1 MAHWPLDCNIVFASD
16 PWGIYFSSRGGLDG
30 ILTYVL
36 AALDDGNRPDRSS
49 IGGHMHLTRKHLF
62 LAAAIGT
69 YILVHTPNASP
80 DQFTVPV
87 IYYTLP
93 NGLRVV
99 LSADHTAPTVVTAVY
114 YRIGFRIEP
123 KDRTGF
129 AHLFEHMMFQGSQNL
144 GKMEFIRLVQQNGGI
159 LNGSTRFDFTNY
171 FELLPANKLET
182 ALWAEAD
189 RMKGLAIT
197 DENLKNQQGVVGNEV
212 KVNVL
217 NQPYGG
223 FPWLWIPQYA
233 NTNWYNSHN
242 FYGELK
248 DIEAATLDEV
258 QRFFKTYYAPNNAAL
273 ALVGDFEPETAQT
286 LVEKYFG
293 PIPKSDVPAAPDLTE
308 PRQEKEIRATRKDA
322 LANRP
327 ALAFGYHMPSRNTPQ
342 YYAMGLLDQMLTQ
355 GDDSFFYQELVK
367 RHGYTGEISGGI
379 NVDLGAMFD
388 YDGPM
393 LWTTYLTHDPG
404 VTADQIMASVDSVI
418 SSLQSKPVEQKL
430 LDRNLTKMR
439 SYIYDS
445 MVRFGG
451 FGRANMLA
459 CFALF
464 DNDPSEINAL
474 ESNFRKVTPEVIQET
489 AREYLRKTNRTVLV
503 LEPGATKAAAASA
516 GGER

>member
-1 MAHWPLDCNIVFASD
+1 
-16 PWGIYFSSRGGLDG
+16 
-30 ILTYVL
+30 
-36 AALDDGNRPDRSS
+36 
-49 IGGHMHLTRKHLF
+49 MHFYRKSLF
-62 LAAAIGT
+62 LAALIGT
-69 YILVHTPNASP
+69 GLLLRAQAATP

-87 IYYTLP
+87 VYYTLP

-99 LSADHTAPTVVTAVY
+99 LSPDHTAPTVVIALY

-144 GKMEFIRLVQQNGGI
+144 GKMQFIRLVQENGGI
-159 LNGSTRFDFTNY
+159 LNGSTRWDFTNY
-171 FELLPANKLET
+171 FEVLPANKLET

-217 NQPYGG
+217 NAPYGG

-248 DIEAATLDEV
+248 DIEAAKLDEV
-258 QRFFKTYYAPNNAAL
+258 QKFFKTYYAPNNAAL
-273 ALVGDFEPETAQT
+273 TIVGDFEPDAAKV

-293 PIPKSDVPAAPDLTE
+293 PIPQSDVPAPPDLTE

-327 ALAFGYHMPSRNTPQ
+327 ALAFGYHMPPRNSPE

-355 GDDSFFYQELVK
+355 GDDSLLYEELVK
-367 RHGYTGEISGGI
+367 KHGYAGQISGGI
-379 NVDLGAMFD
+379 NVDLGDMFD

-393 LWTTYLTHDPG
+393 LWTTYLIHDPS
-404 VTADQIMASVDSVI
+404 VTADEIMASVDNVI
-418 SSLQSKPVEQKL
+418 DSLQSKPVEQKV

-445 MVRFGG
+445 IAQFGG

-464 DNDPSEINAL
+464 DNDPSRINAL
-474 ESNFRKVTPEVIQET
+474 EANFRGVTPEAIQAT

-503 LEPGATKAAAASA
+503 LEPGAAAPA
-516 GGER
+516 GAQEGGGR